1 MTVNW
6 RRETNSRLKSSQTE
20 HSRVRKIKMQKKTLV
35 CFFFFFVTGTGE
47 NTKYD

>member
-20 HSRVRKIKMQKKTLV
+20 HSRVRNNKNKDAEEDAGLG
-35 CFFFFFVTGTGE
+35 FF
-47 NTKYD
+47 